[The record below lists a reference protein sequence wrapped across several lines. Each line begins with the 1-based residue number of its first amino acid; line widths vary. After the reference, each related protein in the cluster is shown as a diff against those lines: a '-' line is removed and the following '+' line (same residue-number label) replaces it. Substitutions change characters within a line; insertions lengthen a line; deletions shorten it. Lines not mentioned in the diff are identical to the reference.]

1 MADNSRRDIILA
13 EYQYEGMFLLDSNKF
28 AADAEGTQQAVH
40 GILDRVGAKL
50 VASRPWQDGRLC
62 YPIEKHRKG
71 LYYLT
76 CFTMDGDQM
85 AELNR
90 LCKLNETV
98 LRQLVIRHPKV
109 IFDAMVDALTSHDGA
124 LHSPEQRPDPRDP
137 RSGGYSDKERTPEG
151 FDEGR

>member
-1 MADNSRRDIILA
+1 MS
-13 EYQYEGMFLLDSNKF
+13 EYLYEGMFLLDSNRF
-28 AADAEGTQQAVH
+28 AADPDATQQAVL
-40 GILDRVGAKL
+40 GILNRVGANV
-50 VASRPWQDGRLC
+50 VASRPWQDGKLC

-76 CFTMDGDQM
+76 CFTMDGSQM

-124 LHSPEQRPDPRDP
+124 LHSPEQRPDPRDA
-137 RSGGYSDKERTPEG
+137 RGAGFGERERLPEG
-151 FDEGR
+151 LEEER